1 MNYMVIGPCI
11 ITFLLIANSLL
22 VFAKNI
28 LYISILF
35 TMLCSFRIRG
45 WNMGLCFLSNV
56 RALIFLGI

>member
-22 VFAKNI
+22 VFFAKNI

-45 WNMGLCFLSNV
+45 WKMGLVLF
-56 RALIFLGI
+56 I

>member
-22 VFAKNI
+22 VFCENI

-35 TMLCSFRIRG
+35 TMLCSLRIRG
-45 WNMGLCFLSNV
+45 WKMGLVLF
-56 RALIFLGI
+56 I